1 MERGNSMVTCNECG
15 YENHG
20 RRICKRCGAPLD
32 LSAEK
37 NGISVDDLPDMSLYE
52 VNKELKK
59 LIRYFDF
66 MRIQYSEYEF
76 CNQKLDFL
84 DKRGYIPI
92 GVLIFGIIMMGVT
105 TWLSVLVALRAFKL
119 YNGLILWLAM
129 FFVDGLYSAVA
140 YSRSLKDNRKKI
152 KKYLGRE
159 VELAR
164 QLTNYYNDYGPCL
177 LEAKYTDPRILD
189 RLQNIIKSGRASSL
203 EQALDLL
210 FEDSGRTKE
219 ESAEYLA
226 TVASRQAEFGEKDAL
241 VFCSSSFFGAYHKV
255 GEKIRSVA

>member
-1 MERGNSMVTCNECG
+1 MVTCNECG

-37 NGISVDDLPDMSLYE
+37 NGISVDDLPNISLYE
-52 VNKELKK
+52 VNRELKK

-66 MRIQYSEYEF
+66 MRAQYSEYEF
-76 CNQKLDFL
+76 CNQKLDLL
-84 DKRGYIPI
+84 DKKGYVPI
-92 GVLIFGIIMMGVT
+92 GVLVFGIIMMGVT

-129 FFVDGLYSAVA
+129 FFVDGLYAAVA

-159 VELAR
+159 VELAK

-189 RLQNIIKSGRASSL
+189 RLQSIIKSGRASSL

>member
-66 MRIQYSEYEF
+66 MRAQYSEYEF

-84 DKRGYIPI
+84 DKKGYVPI

-159 VELAR
+159 VELAK
-164 QLTNYYNDYGPCL
+164 QLTDYYNDYGPCL

>member
-1 MERGNSMVTCNECG
+1 MVTCNECG

-37 NGISVDDLPDMSLYE
+37 NGISVDDLPDISLYE
-52 VNKELKK
+52 VNRELKK

-66 MRIQYSEYEF
+66 MRAQYSEYEF
-76 CNQKLDFL
+76 CNQKLDLL
-84 DKRGYIPI
+84 DKKGYVPI
-92 GVLIFGIIMMGVT
+92 GVLVFGIIMMGVT

-129 FFVDGLYSAVA
+129 FFVDGLYAAVA

-159 VELAR
+159 VELAK

>member
-1 MERGNSMVTCNECG
+1 MEGGNSMVTCNECG

-37 NGISVDDLPDMSLYE
+37 NGISVDDLPDISLYE
-52 VNKELKK
+52 VNRELKK

-66 MRIQYSEYEF
+66 MRAQYSEYEF
-76 CNQKLDFL
+76 CNQKLDLL
-84 DKRGYIPI
+84 DKKGYVPI
-92 GVLIFGIIMMGVT
+92 GVLVFGIIMMGVT

-129 FFVDGLYSAVA
+129 FFVDGLYAAVA

-159 VELAR
+159 VELAK

-189 RLQNIIKSGRASSL
+189 RLQSIIKSGRASSL

>member
-1 MERGNSMVTCNECG
+1 MVTCNECG

-66 MRIQYSEYEF
+66 MRAQYSEYEF

-84 DKRGYIPI
+84 DKKGYVPI
-92 GVLIFGIIMMGVT
+92 GVLIFGIIIMGVT

-159 VELAR
+159 VELAK

>member
-1 MERGNSMVTCNECG
+1 
-15 YENHG
+15 
-20 RRICKRCGAPLD
+20 
-32 LSAEK
+32 
-37 NGISVDDLPDMSLYE
+37 MSLYE

-66 MRIQYSEYEF
+66 MRAQYSEYEF

-84 DKRGYIPI
+84 DKKGYVPI

-159 VELAR
+159 VELAK

>member
-1 MERGNSMVTCNECG
+1 MVTCNECG

-66 MRIQYSEYEF
+66 MRAQYSEYEF
-76 CNQKLDFL
+76 CNQKLDYL
-84 DKRGYIPI
+84 DKKGYVPI
-92 GVLIFGIIMMGVT
+92 GVLVFGIIMMGVT

-129 FFVDGLYSAVA
+129 FFVDGLYAAVA

-159 VELAR
+159 VELAK

>member
-1 MERGNSMVTCNECG
+1 MEGGNSMVTCNECG

-37 NGISVDDLPDMSLYE
+37 NGISIDELPDISLYE
-52 VNKELKK
+52 VNRELKK

-66 MRIQYSEYEF
+66 MRAQYSEYEY
-76 CNQKLDFL
+76 CNQKLDLL
-84 DKRGYIPI
+84 DKKGYVPI
-92 GVLIFGIIMMGVT
+92 GVLVFGIIMMGVT

-129 FFVDGLYSAVA
+129 FFVDGLYAAVA

-159 VELAR
+159 VELAK

>member
-1 MERGNSMVTCNECG
+1 MVTCNECG

-76 CNQKLDFL
+76 CNQKLDYL

-105 TWLSVLVALRAFKL
+105 TWLSVLIALRAFKL
-119 YNGLILWLAM
+119 YNGLILWFAM
-129 FFVDGLYSAVA
+129 FFVDGLYAAVA

-159 VELAR
+159 VELAK

>member
-37 NGISVDDLPDMSLYE
+37 NGISVDDLPDMTLYE

-66 MRIQYSEYEF
+66 MRAQYSEYEF

-84 DKRGYIPI
+84 DKKGYVPI

-159 VELAR
+159 VELAK

>member
-66 MRIQYSEYEF
+66 MRAQYSEYEF

-84 DKRGYIPI
+84 DKKGYVPI

-159 VELAR
+159 VELAK

>member
-1 MERGNSMVTCNECG
+1 MVTCNECG

-76 CNQKLDFL
+76 CNQKLDYL

-105 TWLSVLVALRAFKL
+105 TWLSVLIALRAFKL
-119 YNGLILWLAM
+119 YNGLILWFAM
-129 FFVDGLYSAVA
+129 FFVDGLYAAVA
-140 YSRSLKDNRKKI
+140 YYRSLKDNRKKI

-159 VELAR
+159 VELAK

>member
-1 MERGNSMVTCNECG
+1 MVTCNECG

-37 NGISVDDLPDMSLYE
+37 NGISIDELPDISLYE
-52 VNKELKK
+52 VNRELKK

-66 MRIQYSEYEF
+66 MRAQYSEYEY
-76 CNQKLDFL
+76 CNQKLDLL
-84 DKRGYIPI
+84 DKKGYVPI
-92 GVLIFGIIMMGVT
+92 GVLVFGIIMMGVT

-129 FFVDGLYSAVA
+129 FFVDGLYAAVA

-152 KKYLGRE
+152 KNYLGRE
-159 VELAR
+159 VELAK

-189 RLQNIIKSGRASSL
+189 RLQIIIKSGRASSL

>member
-1 MERGNSMVTCNECG
+1 MEGGNSMVTCNECG

-37 NGISVDDLPDMSLYE
+37 NGISIDDLPDISLYE
-52 VNKELKK
+52 VNRELKK

-66 MRIQYSEYEF
+66 MRAQYSEYEF

-84 DKRGYIPI
+84 DKKGYVPI
-92 GVLIFGIIMMGVT
+92 GVLVFGIIMMGVT

-129 FFVDGLYSAVA
+129 FFVDGLYAAVA
-140 YSRSLKDNRKKI
+140 YSRSLKDSRKKI

-159 VELAR
+159 VELAK

>member
-1 MERGNSMVTCNECG
+1 MVTCNECG

-76 CNQKLDFL
+76 CNQKLDYL

-119 YNGLILWLAM
+119 YNGLILWFAM
-129 FFVDGLYSAVA
+129 FFVDGLYAAVA
-140 YSRSLKDNRKKI
+140 YYRSLKDNRKKI

-159 VELAR
+159 VELAK

>member
-1 MERGNSMVTCNECG
+1 MEGGNSMVTCNECG

-37 NGISVDDLPDMSLYE
+37 NGISVDDLPDISLYE
-52 VNKELKK
+52 VNRELKK

-66 MRIQYSEYEF
+66 MRAQYSEYEF
-76 CNQKLDFL
+76 CNQKLDYL
-84 DKRGYIPI
+84 DKKGYVPI
-92 GVLIFGIIMMGVT
+92 GVLVFGIIMMGVT

-129 FFVDGLYSAVA
+129 FFVDGLYAAVA

-159 VELAR
+159 VELAK

>member
-1 MERGNSMVTCNECG
+1 MEGGNSMVTCNECG

-66 MRIQYSEYEF
+66 MRAQYSEYEF
-76 CNQKLDFL
+76 CNQKLDYL
-84 DKRGYIPI
+84 DKKGYVPI
-92 GVLIFGIIMMGVT
+92 GVLVFGIIMMGVT

-129 FFVDGLYSAVA
+129 FFVDGLYAAVA

-159 VELAR
+159 VELAK

>member
-1 MERGNSMVTCNECG
+1 MEGGNSMVTCNECG

-37 NGISVDDLPDMSLYE
+37 NGISIDELPDISLYE
-52 VNKELKK
+52 VNRELKK

-66 MRIQYSEYEF
+66 MRAQYSEYEF
-76 CNQKLDFL
+76 CNQKLDYL
-84 DKRGYIPI
+84 DKKGYVPI
-92 GVLIFGIIMMGVT
+92 GVLVFGIIMMGVT

-129 FFVDGLYSAVA
+129 FFVDGLYAAVA

-159 VELAR
+159 VELAK

>member
-1 MERGNSMVTCNECG
+1 MVTCNECG

-159 VELAR
+159 VELAK

>member
-66 MRIQYSEYEF
+66 MRAQYSEYEF

-84 DKRGYIPI
+84 DKKGYVPI

-105 TWLSVLVALRAFKL
+105 TWLSVLVSLRAFKL

-159 VELAR
+159 VELAK

>member
-1 MERGNSMVTCNECG
+1 MVTCNECG

-66 MRIQYSEYEF
+66 MRAQYSEYEF
-76 CNQKLDFL
+76 CNQKLDYL

-159 VELAR
+159 VELAK

>member
-1 MERGNSMVTCNECG
+1 MEGGNSMVTCNECG

-37 NGISVDDLPDMSLYE
+37 NGISIDELPDISLYE
-52 VNKELKK
+52 VNRELKK

-66 MRIQYSEYEF
+66 MRAQYSEYEF
-76 CNQKLDFL
+76 CNQKLDLL
-84 DKRGYIPI
+84 DKKGYVPI
-92 GVLIFGIIMMGVT
+92 GVLVFGIIMMGVT

-129 FFVDGLYSAVA
+129 FFVDGLYAAVA

-159 VELAR
+159 VELAK

-189 RLQNIIKSGRASSL
+189 RLQSIIKSGRASSL

>member
-1 MERGNSMVTCNECG
+1 MVTCNECG

-37 NGISVDDLPDMSLYE
+37 NGISIDELPDISLYE
-52 VNKELKK
+52 VNRELKK

-66 MRIQYSEYEF
+66 MRAQYSEYEF
-76 CNQKLDFL
+76 CNQKLDLL
-84 DKRGYIPI
+84 DKKGYVPI
-92 GVLIFGIIMMGVT
+92 GVLVFGIIMMGVT

-129 FFVDGLYSAVA
+129 FFVDGLYAAVA

-164 QLTNYYNDYGPCL
+164 ELTNYYNDYGPCL

-189 RLQNIIKSGRASSL
+189 RLQSIIKSGRASSL

>member
-1 MERGNSMVTCNECG
+1 MVTCNECG

-37 NGISVDDLPDMSLYE
+37 NGISVDDLPDISLYE
-52 VNKELKK
+52 VNRELKK

-66 MRIQYSEYEF
+66 MRAQYSEYEF
-76 CNQKLDFL
+76 CNQKLDYL
-84 DKRGYIPI
+84 DKKGYVPI
-92 GVLIFGIIMMGVT
+92 GVLVFGIIMMGVT

-129 FFVDGLYSAVA
+129 FFVDGLYAAVA

-159 VELAR
+159 VELAK

>member
-1 MERGNSMVTCNECG
+1 MEGGNSMVTCNECG

-37 NGISVDDLPDMSLYE
+37 NGISIDELPDISLYE
-52 VNKELKK
+52 VNRELKK

-66 MRIQYSEYEF
+66 MRAQYSEYEF

-84 DKRGYIPI
+84 DKKGYVPI
-92 GVLIFGIIMMGVT
+92 GVLVFGIIMMGVT

-129 FFVDGLYSAVA
+129 FFVDGLYAAVA

-159 VELAR
+159 VELAK

-189 RLQNIIKSGRASSL
+189 RLQSIIKSGRASSL

>member
-66 MRIQYSEYEF
+66 MRAQYSEYEF

-159 VELAR
+159 VELAK

>member
-1 MERGNSMVTCNECG
+1 MVTCNECG

-66 MRIQYSEYEF
+66 MRAQYSEYEF

-84 DKRGYIPI
+84 DKKGYVPI

-159 VELAR
+159 VELAK

>member
-66 MRIQYSEYEF
+66 MRAQYSEYEF

-84 DKRGYIPI
+84 DKKGYVPI

-105 TWLSVLVALRAFKL
+105 TWLSVLIALRAFKL

-129 FFVDGLYSAVA
+129 FFVDGLYAAVA
-140 YSRSLKDNRKKI
+140 YYRSLKDNRKKI

-159 VELAR
+159 VELAK

>member
-1 MERGNSMVTCNECG
+1 MEGGNSMVTCNECG

-37 NGISVDDLPDMSLYE
+37 NGISIDELPDISLYE
-52 VNKELKK
+52 VNRELKK

-66 MRIQYSEYEF
+66 MRAQYSEYEY

-84 DKRGYIPI
+84 DKKGYVPK
-92 GVLIFGIIMMGVT
+92 GVLIFGICMMGTMV
-105 TWLSVLVALRAFKL
+105 WLSVLTVLLAFKL
-119 YNGLILWLAM
+119 YNGLLLWYAM
-129 FFVDGLYSAVA
+129 FFADGLYAVIA
-140 YSRSLKDNRKKI
+140 YFHSLKDNRKKI

-159 VELAR
+159 VELAK

-177 LEAKYTDPRILD
+177 IEAKYTDPRILD
-189 RLQNIIKSGRASSL
+189 RLAFLVKSGRVNSL
-203 EQALDLL
+203 EQALDTLY
-210 FEDSGRTKE
+210 EDSGRTKE

>member
-1 MERGNSMVTCNECG
+1 MVTCNECG

-66 MRIQYSEYEF
+66 MRAQYSEYEF

-84 DKRGYIPI
+84 DKKGYVPI

-159 VELAR
+159 VELAK

-189 RLQNIIKSGRASSL
+189 RLQNIITSGRASSL

>member
-1 MERGNSMVTCNECG
+1 MVTCNECG

-159 VELAR
+159 VELAK

-241 VFCSSSFFGAYHKV
+241 EFCSSSFFGAYHKV

>member
-1 MERGNSMVTCNECG
+1 MVTCNECG

-66 MRIQYSEYEF
+66 MRAQYSEYEY
-76 CNQKLDFL
+76 CNQKLDYL

-159 VELAR
+159 VELAK

>member
-1 MERGNSMVTCNECG
+1 MVTCNECG

-66 MRIQYSEYEF
+66 MRAQYSEYEF

-84 DKRGYIPI
+84 DKKGYVPI

-159 VELAR
+159 VELAK
-164 QLTNYYNDYGPCL
+164 QLTDYYNDYGPCL

>member
-1 MERGNSMVTCNECG
+1 MVTCNECG

-66 MRIQYSEYEF
+66 MRAQYSEYEF
-76 CNQKLDFL
+76 CNQKLDYL
-84 DKRGYIPI
+84 DKKGYVPI
-92 GVLIFGIIMMGVT
+92 GVLVFGIIMMGVT

-129 FFVDGLYSAVA
+129 FFVDGLYAAVA

-159 VELAR
+159 VELAK

-189 RLQNIIKSGRASSL
+189 RLQSIIKSGRASSL

>member
-52 VNKELKK
+52 VNKEIKK

-66 MRIQYSEYEF
+66 MRAQYSEYEF

-84 DKRGYIPI
+84 DKKGYVPI

-159 VELAR
+159 VELAK

>member
-1 MERGNSMVTCNECG
+1 
-15 YENHG
+15 
-20 RRICKRCGAPLD
+20 
-32 LSAEK
+32 
-37 NGISVDDLPDMSLYE
+37 
-52 VNKELKK
+52 
-59 LIRYFDF
+59 
-66 MRIQYSEYEF
+66 
-76 CNQKLDFL
+76 
-84 DKRGYIPI
+84 
-92 GVLIFGIIMMGVT
+92 MMGVT

-129 FFVDGLYSAVA
+129 FFVDGLYAAVA

-159 VELAR
+159 VELAK

>member
-1 MERGNSMVTCNECG
+1 MEGGNSMVTCNECG

-37 NGISVDDLPDMSLYE
+37 NGISIDELPDISLYE
-52 VNKELKK
+52 VNRELKK

-66 MRIQYSEYEF
+66 MRAQYSEYEF
-76 CNQKLDFL
+76 CNQKLDLL
-84 DKRGYIPI
+84 DKKGYVPI
-92 GVLIFGIIMMGVT
+92 GVLVFGIIMMGVT

-129 FFVDGLYSAVA
+129 FFVDGLYAAVA

-164 QLTNYYNDYGPCL
+164 ELTNYYNDYGPCL

>member
-1 MERGNSMVTCNECG
+1 MVTCNECG

-66 MRIQYSEYEF
+66 MRAQYSEYEF

-84 DKRGYIPI
+84 DKKGYVPI

-159 VELAR
+159 VELAK

-241 VFCSSSFFGAYHKV
+241 VFCSSSFFL
-255 GEKIRSVA
+255 SS